1 MLFMNLMEKQK
12 HAGLNFRLF
21 DSGIQEHLLR
31 RPSRSDLPI
40 AC

>member
-12 HAGLNFRLF
+12 HAGLNFKLF

-31 RPSRSDLPI
+31 HSRSDLPI